1 MISSIIYLSSPS
13 ETSTE
18 QLAPVGAIR
27 SHNHPT
33 YGYQLYRMVK
43 APVTLAA
50 NGVVIYASGSSVNVI
65 KAGAAAVNS
74 SAMAGVTQGVIPAG
88 SYGWVVCAG
97 QCGIKAIAAAI
108 LINVPVATHGAG
120 GFIDDATVTEGTT
133 VGTTLAAIGS
143 GAVGTVRLKAML

>member
-43 APVTLAA
+43 APVALAA
-50 NGVVIYASGSSVNVI
+50 NGVVIYASGSSVNVT

-74 SAMAGVTQGVIPAG
+74 SAMAGVTQGIIPI
-88 SYGWVVCAG
+88 SYYGWVVVAG
-97 QCGIKAIAAAI
+97 QCGIKAMAAGLLVNTA
-108 LINVPVATHGAG
+108 VATHGAG

-133 VGTTLAAIGS
+133 VGTTLADIAINT
-143 GAVGTVRLKAML
+143 VGTVRLKAML